1 MSFVHLHVHTEYSLL
16 DGFCRIDRIAQKA
29 KSLGQSSIAITD
41 HGVMYGAVA
50 FYRAC
55 LKEGIHPIIGCEV
68 YVAPRTRF
76 QKEHGLDN
84 NYSHLILL
92 CKDETGYRNL
102 CALVSAGFTEGFYV
116 KPRIDWELLSAHA
129 EGLICLSGCL
139 AGEIPQAILNG
150 NTARARD
157 RALKLRELFG
167 EDFFLEIQNHGIPEE
182 QRVTEGLV
190 ALSRETGIP
199 LVMTNDAH
207 YLEKSDAYYQ
217 DVLMCIQTGKTVD
230 EPNRMRFE
238 TQEFYLKSEAEMRS
252 LFPGLAEAADNTN
265 LIADRCHYD
274 FEFGHYHLPR
284 FRLPEGETDSAAY
297 LRKLCERG
305 FAVRYPDRPEV
316 HAQLDYELGIIEKMG
331 FVDYFLI
338 VSDFIGYAKRNG
350 IPVGPGRGSAAGSVV
365 SYCLY
370 ITDVDPIKYSLFFE
384 RFLNPER
391 VSMPDIDVDFCVNR
405 RGEVIDYVNRFY
417 GEDHVAQIVT
427 FGTMA
432 ARAAIRDVGR
442 VLNISYAET
451 DAVAKQV
458 PTALNMTLDE
468 ALKLSRPLKEFYD
481 SNEKLRTLIDVA
493 RALEGMPRH
502 ASTHAAGVV
511 ITERPVKD
519 YVPLAKNDESVV
531 CQYQMTTLEEL
542 GLLKMD
548 CLGLRNLTVLED
560 AARLVRQKEPG
571 FRVEDVPE
579 DDPTVFEMLSAGQ
592 TMGVFQMESAGMTG
606 VCVQLRPKSI
616 EDITAIVALYRPGP
630 MDSIPRFIEC
640 SQHPEHVT
648 YKHPLLRPI
657 LEVTYGCIVYQEQVI
672 EIFRQLAGFSLG
684 QADMIRRAM
693 SKKKHAVIDAERVA
707 FVHGDP
713 KRGIAGAVAN
723 GVPEAVANSIY
734 DEILD
739 FASYAFNKAHAV
751 CYAIVAYR
759 TAYMKKHYPG
769 EYMAALLSSV
779 LDNGQKISEYT
790 AECRELGL
798 SLLPPDVNESQSGFS
813 VSGGNIRFGL
823 AAIKGIGRSAVA
835 QLEAERRVSGPFRSF
850 EDFLRRMNGK
860 DFNRRAV
867 ENLIRAGGFDSFGY
881 KRKALV
887 SVAGS
892 MIDSISRETRDNI
905 SGQMDLFGSWEE
917 DESQSGSKQDSLPIP
932 DVQEYSPRERMAME
946 KEMTGLYLSGH
957 PMDEYRDAVR
967 RTGAVPIGA
976 IMNDFSSEEGPQ
988 RFSDNQPV
996 VVAGVIDSHRTRTT
1010 KNNSLMCYVQLEDDS
1025 GTMELIV
1032 FQKALDL
1039 CGAYIVD
1046 NQAVLVRGKISVRDE
1061 KEAQIM
1067 VDSIRPLSDLNTPGT
1082 AQPSEAPAGGTAP
1095 AAGLSPRPAAAG
1107 QTQKLYIRL
1116 PSEEDPILR
1125 RITLILTM
1133 FPGSGSMIIW
1143 CEKEK
1148 KKLGTRCL
1156 LHEGLILELQELL
1169 GPENVVLK

>member
-1 MSFVHLHVHTEYSLL
+1 
-16 DGFCRIDRIAQKA
+16 
-29 KSLGQSSIAITD
+29 
-41 HGVMYGAVA
+41 
-50 FYRAC
+50 
-55 LKEGIHPIIGCEV
+55 
-68 YVAPRTRF
+68 
-76 QKEHGLDN
+76 
-84 NYSHLILL
+84 
-92 CKDETGYRNL
+92 
-102 CALVSAGFTEGFYV
+102 
-116 KPRIDWELLSAHA
+116 
-129 EGLICLSGCL
+129 
-139 AGEIPQAILNG
+139 
-150 NTARARD
+150 
-157 RALKLRELFG
+157 
-167 EDFFLEIQNHGIPEE
+167 
-182 QRVTEGLV
+182 
-190 ALSRETGIP
+190 
-199 LVMTNDAH
+199 
-207 YLEKSDAYYQ
+207 
-217 DVLMCIQTGKTVD
+217 
-230 EPNRMRFE
+230 
-238 TQEFYLKSEAEMRS
+238 
-252 LFPGLAEAADNTN
+252 
-265 LIADRCHYD
+265 
-274 FEFGHYHLPR
+274 
-284 FRLPEGETDSAAY
+284 
-297 LRKLCERG
+297 
-305 FAVRYPDRPEV
+305 
-316 HAQLDYELGIIEKMG
+316 
-331 FVDYFLI
+331 
-338 VSDFIGYAKRNG
+338 
-350 IPVGPGRGSAAGSVV
+350 
-365 SYCLY
+365 
-370 ITDVDPIKYSLFFE
+370 
-384 RFLNPER
+384 
-391 VSMPDIDVDFCVNR
+391 
-405 RGEVIDYVNRFY
+405 
-417 GEDHVAQIVT
+417 
-427 FGTMA
+427 
-432 ARAAIRDVGR
+432 
-442 VLNISYAET
+442 
-451 DAVAKQV
+451 
-458 PTALNMTLDE
+458 
-468 ALKLSRPLKEFYD
+468 
-481 SNEKLRTLIDVA
+481 
-493 RALEGMPRH
+493 
-502 ASTHAAGVV
+502 
-511 ITERPVKD
+511 
-519 YVPLAKNDESVV
+519 
-531 CQYQMTTLEEL
+531 
-542 GLLKMD
+542 
-548 CLGLRNLTVLED
+548 
-560 AARLVRQKEPG
+560 
-571 FRVEDVPE
+571 
-579 DDPTVFEMLSAGQ
+579 MLSSGQ

-693 SKKKHAVIDAERVA
+693 SKKKH
-707 FVHGDP
+707 DP

-790 AECRELGL
+790 AECRDLGL

-835 QLEAERRVSGPFRSF
+835 QLEAERRVNGSFRSF

-887 SVAGS
+887 TSAGS

-917 DESQSGSKQDSLPIP
+917 GGSQDNGQQDSLPIP
-932 DVQEYSPRERMAME
+932 DVQEYSARERMAME

-988 RFSDNQPV
+988 TFSDNQSV

-1025 GTMELIV
+1025 GTIELIV

-1039 CGAYIVD
+1039 CGSYIVD

-1067 VDSIRPLSDLNTPGT
+1067 VDSIRPLTDLNTPGGSQQSGT
-1082 AQPSEAPAGGTAP
+1082 SSAGPAPASGLPDRPSPAP
-1095 AAGLSPRPAAAG
+1095 QA
-1107 QTQKLYIRL
+1107 QKLYIRL
-1116 PSEEDPILR
+1116 PSEQDPILR

-1133 FPGSGSMIIW
+1133 FPGNGSMIIW

-1169 GPENVVLK
+1169 GTENVVLK